1 MGVTNSEFPLLNAA
15 GLYVVDTAG
24 NGNCLFHALSDQLY
38 GDQSQHGGIREAT
51 IQYMRANGDYYKSFV
66 EAHPG
71 GGTRRNPKRKNAGAF
86 ASKFNNQ
93 AASPAELDAAFESHL
108 SRMAKGGT
116 YGDNMEVVAFSKAYN
131 VDLIIYKREHALCV
145 KVDETSAA
153 PRMLHIAYHTYE
165 HYSSVRNVRGPHTG
179 IPNTEPIYESVE
191 AATEAKEQLAKGPY
205 IAPWMIDAVITSQP
219 YLSDRMII
227 QKKLENAS
235 GSVDAVVSNLIDAQ
249 QASSSPS
256 SEYGSSSIEREQDS
270 EDEEVVGPKK
280 KQDRRLSRASRAAA
294 KEKEE
299 QRKHAL
305 TVRMKDRQLPSTK
318 ESASPPVI
326 SVDDVKLHDSDE
338 TEEEDW
344 RNESSYKDSE
354 SASVST
360 SASDYS
366 ASSKLPSGGVRLKL
380 SQPKKV
386 EDRLQPPAKGNQQRI
401 IATAEHTPL
410 PFNTLNPAKM
420 APRRRRLFR
429 RDELDMKKAA
439 QKANAKDRKKA
450 TAALARAP
458 DNVRSYHQG
467 FKEHT
472 PAVEARI
479 KVLCI

>member
-1 MGVTNSEFPLLNAA
+1 MGVVNREFPLLNAA

-38 GDQSQHGGIREAT
+38 GDQSQHGEIREAT
-51 IQYMRANGDYYKSFV
+51 IRYMRANGDYYKSFV
-66 EAHPG
+66 EVHPG

-93 AASPAELDAAFESHL
+93 AASPAELDAAFEGHL

-153 PRMLHIAYHTYE
+153 PRILHIAYHTYE

-191 AATEAKEQLAKGPY
+191 TATEAKEQLAKGPY

-219 YLSDRMII
+219 YLDDRAII
-227 QKKLENAS
+227 QKKLENAN
-235 GSVDAVVSNLIDAQ
+235 GNIDIVVSNLIDAQ
-249 QASSSPS
+249 QPSSSPT

-270 EDEEVVGPKK
+270 DEEEVIGPKK
-280 KQDRRLSRASRAAA
+280 KQDRRLSRASRTAV

-299 QRKHAL
+299 QRKHDL
-305 TVRMKDRQLPSTK
+305 IIRMKDRHLPSTK
-318 ESASPPVI
+318 ESASPPLI
-326 SVDDVKLHDSDE
+326 SVNDVKLHDSDE

-354 SASVST
+354 TASVST

-366 ASSKLPSGGVRLKL
+366 ANSNPSSGGVRLKL

-386 EDRLQPPAKGNQQRI
+386 ENRLQFPAKNTKQHI
-401 IATAEHTPL
+401 MATSTHTPK
-410 PFNTLNPAKM
+410 PSDTFNPKTM
-420 APRRRRLFR
+420 AARRHRPVR
-429 RDELDMKKAA
+429 RDELDMKKAV

-450 TAALARAP
+450 AAALALAR
-458 DNVRSYHQG
+458 DNIRPFNQTI
-467 FKEHT
+467 KEHT

>member
-1 MGVTNSEFPLLNAA
+1 
-15 GLYVVDTAG
+15 
-24 NGNCLFHALSDQLY
+24 
-38 GDQSQHGGIREAT
+38 
-51 IQYMRANGDYYKSFV
+51 
-66 EAHPG
+66 
-71 GGTRRNPKRKNAGAF
+71 
-86 ASKFNNQ
+86 
-93 AASPAELDAAFESHL
+93 
-108 SRMAKGGT
+108 
-116 YGDNMEVVAFSKAYN
+116 
-131 VDLIIYKREHALCV
+131 
-145 KVDETSAA
+145 
-153 PRMLHIAYHTYE
+153 
-165 HYSSVRNVRGPHTG
+165 
-179 IPNTEPIYESVE
+179 
-191 AATEAKEQLAKGPY
+191 
-205 IAPWMIDAVITSQP
+205 MIDAVITSQP

>member
-1 MGVTNSEFPLLNAA
+1 MGVINHEFPLLNAA

-38 GDQSQHGGIREAT
+38 GDQSQHGEVREAT

-66 EAHPG
+66 EVHAG

-93 AASPAELDAAFESHL
+93 AASPAELDAAFEGHL

-145 KVDETSAA
+145 KVDEMSAA
-153 PRMLHIAYHTYE
+153 PKILHIAYHTYE

-219 YLSDRMII
+219 YLDDRAII
-227 QKKLENAS
+227 QKKLENAN
-235 GSVDAVVSNLIDAQ
+235 GNIDIVVSNLIDVQ
-249 QASSSPS
+249 QPSSSPT

-270 EDEEVVGPKK
+270 DEEEIIGPKK
-280 KQDRRLSRASRAAA
+280 KQDRRLSRASRTTV

-299 QRKHAL
+299 QRKHDL
-305 TVRMKDRQLPSTK
+305 IIRMKDRHLPSTK
-318 ESASPPVI
+318 ESPSPPLI
-326 SVDDVKLHDSDE
+326 SVNDVELHDSDE

-354 SASVST
+354 TASVST

-366 ASSKLPSGGVRLKL
+366 ANSKPSSGGVRLKL

-386 EDRLQPPAKGNQQRI
+386 EARLQLPTKNTKQHI
-401 IATAEHTPL
+401 IAAATHTPK
-410 PFNTLNPAKM
+410 PSNTPTPKSM
-420 APRRRRLFR
+420 APRRHRLVR
-429 RDELDMKKAA
+429 RDELDMKKAV

-450 TAALARAP
+450 AAALALAR
-458 DNVRSYHQG
+458 DNIRPFNQSV
-467 FKEHT
+467 KEHT

>member
-1 MGVTNSEFPLLNAA
+1 MGVTKSEFPLLNAA

-38 GDQSQHGGIREAT
+38 GDQSQHGGIRDAT

-131 VDLIIYKREHALCV
+131 VDLIIYKSEHAFCV

-191 AATEAKEQLAKGPY
+191 AAAEAKEQLAKGPY

-227 QKKLENAS
+227 QKKLENAG
-235 GSVDAVVSNLIDAQ
+235 GSVDTVVSNLIEAQ

-270 EDEEVVGPKK
+270 EDDEVVGPKK

-299 QRKHAL
+299 QRKHAV

-326 SVDDVKLHDSDE
+326 SVDDVELHDSDE

-366 ASSKLPSGGVRLKL
+366 ASSKPPSGGVRLKL
-380 SQPKKV
+380 SQPKKA
-386 EDRLQPPAKGNQQRI
+386 EDRLQLPAKGNKQRI
-401 IATAEHTPL
+401 MAAAEHTPN
-410 PFNTLNPAKM
+410 PLNHARIP
-420 APRRRRLFR
+420 PRRRRLFR

-450 TAALARAP
+450 SAALARAS
-458 DNVRSYHQG
+458 DNVRPYNPG

>member
-1 MGVTNSEFPLLNAA
+1 
-15 GLYVVDTAG
+15 
-24 NGNCLFHALSDQLY
+24 
-38 GDQSQHGGIREAT
+38 
-51 IQYMRANGDYYKSFV
+51 MRANGDYYKSFV

-191 AATEAKEQLAKGPY
+191 AATEAKERLATGPY

-235 GSVDAVVSNLIDAQ
+235 GSVDTVVSNLMDAQ

-366 ASSKLPSGGVRLKL
+366 TCSKLPSGGVRLKL

-401 IATAEHTPL
+401 MATAEHTPI
-410 PFNTLNPAKM
+410 PSNTLNPTKM

-458 DNVRSYHQG
+458 GNVRPYNPG